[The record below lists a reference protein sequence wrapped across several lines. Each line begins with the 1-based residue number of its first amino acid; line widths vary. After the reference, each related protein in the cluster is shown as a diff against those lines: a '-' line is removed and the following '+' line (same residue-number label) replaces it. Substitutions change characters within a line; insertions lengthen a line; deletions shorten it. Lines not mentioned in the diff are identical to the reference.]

1 MSESSEIQ
9 KEKKPREI
17 VGVDEISRYKEKYK
31 IPSDEQ
37 ESNDKTWEWT
47 VKIIIKLV
55 QLWWS
60 LFDFSWKFLLYE
72 KAGDSDDDADDD
84 YLEK

>member
-9 KEKKPREI
+9 KEKNHERLSVPM
-17 VGVDEISRYKEKYK
+17 KYHVAQK
-31 IPSDEQ
+31 NMTRPDEQ
-37 ESNDKTWEWT
+37 ENKDKTSKWT
-47 VKIIIKLV
+47 VNIIIKLV